1 VLDEA
6 TSLYETR
13 DMQHAVGLLLEQG
26 ARDFIQNHREV
37 VFDGR

>member
-1 VLDEA
+1 
-6 TSLYETR
+6 
-13 DMQHAVGLLLEQG
+13 MQHAVGLLLEQG